1 MNQEER
7 RQEIKRLL
15 QSRHQLST
23 RELARHFGISFDTA
37 RRDILHLTRTGQAV
51 RVHGGVMELAK
62 DDVPAYLARQHILSP
77 VKLELAKMAAHFV
90 HAGQCDFIGP
100 STSLEQLCRQIQGRD
115 LHVVTNSIDNA
126 LALLAHPLPQA
137 TLLGGTLEKRNRY
150 TYSAAA
156 LTQVSQLRFNTVF
169 IGCVRVDPDGV
180 YLSEE
185 EDANLIRMAVARAR
199 TVVLLA
205 EKYKFSS
212 QLTAPYLVATLEQ
225 IDVVITDEPM
235 DPQTRQGFKKTVQV
249 LSIAK

>member
-37 RRDILHLTRTGQAV
+37 RRDILHLTQTGQAV

-77 VKLELAKMAAHFV
+77 VKLELAKVAAHFV

-156 LTQVSQLRFNTVF
+156 LTQVSQLRFNTAF

-180 YLSEE
+180 
-185 EDANLIRMAVARAR
+185 
-199 TVVLLA
+199 
-205 EKYKFSS
+205 
-212 QLTAPYLVATLEQ
+212 
-225 IDVVITDEPM
+225 
-235 DPQTRQGFKKTVQV
+235 
-249 LSIAK
+249 